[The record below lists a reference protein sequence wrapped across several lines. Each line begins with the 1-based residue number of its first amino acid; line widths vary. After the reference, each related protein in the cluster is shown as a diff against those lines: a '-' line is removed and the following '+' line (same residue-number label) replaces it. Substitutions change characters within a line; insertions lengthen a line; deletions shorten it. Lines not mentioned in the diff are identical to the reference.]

1 MLRRRHLLAT
11 SAAGL
16 APWGDATAATP
27 KDMVVFGMAIADAI
41 SLDPAE
47 CFEFSGAEVSNNIY
61 ERLVRPNA
69 VDPSKLDGVLAAS
82 WSEAGGKS
90 FTFKLHADHKFSS
103 GKPVTAEDAAFSFRR
118 AVILNKS
125 PAPILTQFGFNKDN
139 VQARIRA
146 TDATTLVFDLP
157 EAVAPSFFIN
167 CLSANVGGIVEMAVA
182 MANQKNGDLG
192 NEWLKTNS
200 AGSGPFMLRSWKP
213 SEQFALDANPHA
225 HTQPKIRRVLL
236 RHMPEA
242 GAQRLALT
250 NGDIDIARGLPV
262 ELIESLAADPAYRV
276 DKVPRASELLL
287 ALSQKFE
294 PWKRVEVRQAV
305 KFAIDYDGI
314 QRNIL
319 KDSYIVHQTN
329 QPVGFPG
336 AWTERL
342 FSRRVDH
349 ARALMKQANMEGG
362 FEVTLDHSNAY
373 PFPDIAQ
380 AIQANLKDIG
390 IRVNVLSQEGRQA
403 LTKLRARNS
412 EMYMGRWAGDY
423 FDPHTN
429 ADWFLSNPDNS
440 DAGTAKKFAWRISW
454 DPGPFNAR
462 VDAATREVDTGK
474 RLKMYIDMQK
484 DEAQVSPFV
493 YMFQEV
499 QLVARR
505 ANVTGLQ
512 LGLLYDATRYDM
524 LSKS

>member
-16 APWGDATAATP
+16 APWISASAATP
-27 KDMVVFGMAIADAI
+27 KDMVVIGMAIADAI

-47 CFEFSGAEVSNNIY
+47 CYEFSGAEVSNNIY
-61 ERLVRPNA
+61 ERLVRPNSA
-69 VDPSKLDGVLAAS
+69 DPSKLDGVLAAS
-82 WSEAGGKS
+82 WSNRDGKS
-90 FTFKLHADHKFSS
+90 FTFRLHADHRFSS

-125 PAPILTQFGFNKDN
+125 PAPILSQFGLTKDN
-139 VQARIRA
+139 VEARIRA

-157 EAVAPSFFIN
+157 EPVAPSFFLN

-182 MANQKNGDLG
+182 MANQKGGDLG
-192 NEWLKTNS
+192 NEWLKANS

-213 SEQFALDANPHA
+213 SEHFALDANPHA
-225 HTQPKIRRVLL
+225 HTQPKMRRILL

-262 ELIESLAADPAYRV
+262 EMIEGLEKDKAYHV
-276 DKVPRASELLL
+276 DKAPRASELLL

-336 AWTERL
+336 VWTDRP
-342 FSRRVDH
+342 FGRRIDH
-349 ARALMKQANMEGG
+349 ARALMKQANMEAG
-362 FEVTLDHSNAY
+362 FDVTLDHSNAY
-373 PFPDIAQ
+373 PFPDVAQ
-380 AIQANLKDIG
+380 AIQANLRDIG
-390 IRVNVLSQEGRQA
+390 IRVNVLAQEGRQA

-429 ADWFLSNPDNS
+429 ADWFLSNPDNA
-440 DAGTAKKFAWRISW
+440 DAGTARKFAWRISW
-454 DPGPFNAR
+454 DPGAFNAR
-462 VDAATREVDTGK
+462 VDAAIREPDTGK
-474 RLKMYIDMQK
+474 RMKMYIDMQK

-505 ANVTGLQ
+505 TNVNGLE
-512 LGLLYDATRYDM
+512 LGLLYDATRYD
-524 LSKS
+524 SITKS